1 MGELALG
8 AAAAAGARDAAP
20 GGVTLSIVSHR
31 QAALVQALL
40 LDLQRLASPAVE
52 RIVLTLNVDEPP
64 PDAAAAFGDRL
75 VLVRN
80 PVPLG
85 FGANHNRAFR
95 HCDSSWFAVLN
106 PDLRIH
112 EDPFRRLLL
121 AAQPRDA
128 LLSPAILESDGRPAD
143 AARRVLTPWQLLRRA
158 LGNREPAGR
167 DYDWLAGMF
176 LLVRSAAFRA
186 SGGFDER
193 YFMYSEDAD
202 LCLRLQLAGGRVR
215 QIGEA
220 RVVHAAQRA
229 SRRSWQHFR
238 WHVTSLLRY
247 WTSAAYWRYLAQRR
261 TIRATRAA

>member
-1 MGELALG
+1 VGELALDAVPG
-8 AAAAAGARDAAP
+8 SGGRSAAA

-31 QAALVQALL
+31 QAALVQDLL
-40 LDLQRLASPAVE
+40 RDLQRVDSPLVE
-52 RIVLTLNVDEPP
+52 RVVLTLNLDEPP
-64 PDAAAAFGDRL
+64 PAAAASFGERL

-80 PVPLG
+80 ATPLG

-95 HCDSSWFAVLN
+95 HCASEWFAVLN
-106 PDLRIH
+106 PDLRLDA
-112 EDPFRRLLL
+112 DPFAPLLE
-121 AAQPRDA
+121 AARPEDA
-128 LLSPAILESDGRPAD
+128 LLSPAILERDGSAAD
-143 AARRVLTPWQLLRRA
+143 AARRVLTPWQLARRA
-158 LGNREPAGR
+158 LGNRAPAGA

-193 YFMYSEDAD
+193 YFMYSEDAE
-202 LCLRLQLAGGRVR
+202 LCLRLQLAGKRVR
-215 QIGEA
+215 QVPSA

-247 WTSAAYWRYLAQRR
+247 WTSSTYWRYLARR
-261 TIRATRAA
+261 RAIHAARGA